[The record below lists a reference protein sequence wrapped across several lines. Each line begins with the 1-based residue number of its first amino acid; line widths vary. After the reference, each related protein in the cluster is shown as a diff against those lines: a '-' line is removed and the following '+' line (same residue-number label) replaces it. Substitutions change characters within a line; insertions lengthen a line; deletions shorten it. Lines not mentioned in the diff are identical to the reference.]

1 MATQRQLS
9 WVEAK
14 EWQVQP
20 ATEKPDSSLEVVVL
34 HTTTPG
40 TLRALQEAARLANGL
55 AAQIRLLVL
64 QAVPYPLPLDEPPVP
79 LEFTRS
85 RFRAVASDVPVK
97 TQVDIRIGRDR
108 RRMLES
114 ILQPRSVVVL
124 GDRPGWWPSEQKRL
138 VKWLTGQGHQ
148 VVFACSKKG

>member
-1 MATQRQLS
+1 MAMQRQLS
-9 WVEAK
+9 WVAAK
-14 EWQVQP
+14 GRPFPTP
-20 ATEKPDSSLEVVVL
+20 AETPDSSLEVVVL

-64 QAVPYPLPLDEPPVP
+64 QVVPYPLPLDEPPVP
-79 LEFTRS
+79 LEFTRN
-85 RFRAVASDVPVK
+85 RFRTVASDVPIE
-97 TQVDIRIGRDR
+97 TEVDIRIGRDR
-108 RRMLES
+108 QHMLGS

-138 VKWLTGQGHQ
+138 VKWLTGRGHQ